1 MKMDLRTPNQ
11 KLEERLKEIER
22 KLDKIL
28 ERLEAKETV
37 ENKETAEKKSKKS
50 DN

>member
-37 ENKETAEKKSKKS
+37 ETVEKKTNKVDK
-50 DN
+50 

>member
-28 ERLEAKETV
+28 ERLETV
-37 ENKETAEKKSKKS
+37 DKKSKKS

>member
-22 KLDKIL
+22 KLDKVL
-28 ERLEAKETV
+28 EML
-37 ENKETAEKKSKKS
+37 ENKELKKKTNKV
-50 DN
+50 DE

>member
-37 ENKETAEKKSKKS
+37 ENKETVDKKSKKS